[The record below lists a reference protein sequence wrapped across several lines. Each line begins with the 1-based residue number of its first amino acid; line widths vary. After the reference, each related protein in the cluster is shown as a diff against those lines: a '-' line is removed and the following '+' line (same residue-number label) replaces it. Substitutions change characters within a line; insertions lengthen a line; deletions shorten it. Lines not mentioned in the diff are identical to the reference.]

1 MKKNWAVGLFIA
13 ALVIVG
19 QAQAGPFDKLKPAV
33 PAAGGGQG
41 AGGTLSGQ
49 DFEVINTLFT
59 EADGLLQ
66 NSVSNLVEMVCN
78 KDVAD
83 ELKRKMQAAQEIKDP
98 KEREAAISKVKEDQ
112 TAALLAAS
120 ENQETAGK
128 LSQLSGEQKKLATAS
143 LFNFVLAGLKDK
155 TVVEFANGVVSK
167 VQANP
172 SAAMSYSKDISRTKD
187 IAATLP
193 SQITKIVQIGDNMIK
208 LAQTGQIEIVV
219 PKTSTEPAKE
229 AVL

>member
-167 VQANP
+167 EQANP